1 LAEINSKGQAMTT
14 VDRLHELDALLHHL
28 ARQRRTAAEAD
39 AVALAEKL
47 EADWRAVDQQRQE
60 LRAAAADAELIQY
73 EVDRKASSQWV

>member
-1 LAEINSKGQAMTT
+1 MTT